1 MGKKSYFE
9 GKEVSNTNEKKAKQS
24 GVYDI
29 TITLCHLFC
38 G

>member
-1 MGKKSYFE
+1 MG
-9 GKEVSNTNEKKAKQS
+9 EKKDDIRIPMKRKQS
-24 GVYDI
+24 KVVYYDI